1 MTRLDFPNV
10 VRDSVHGNIPFSD
23 FEKKVIDHPI
33 VQRLR
38 EISQLGFL
46 KYVFPSSSHS
56 RFEHSLGVMHLAGR
70 ALDSLIVNQQ
80 KTLASGRSAKGNAP
94 LQEAARRLL
103 PLLQNEKIRQR
114 IRLAGLLHDLGHGP
128 YSHAS
133 EHLTRRIPPDRLLGL
148 PGLPVWLRDV
158 FAAKIKRRIPIAH
171 EWMTQVMMVE
181 LFADFPGADKNLL
194 RDILAIL
201 DPEVVPAPDSILRKH
216 RLRDLLHDLVS
227 YEIDADRMDYLLRD
241 SRGAGVNYGL
251 YDLERLLG
259 NLLVT
264 WDKSAKRP
272 RLAIHESGLHAF
284 EDYLVSRYQMY
295 LQVYTHKTNT
305 SFESLLDR
313 VCDGLSFDYPTSAAD
328 FLKFTDSRF
337 EAELRRAVQTLPAPE
352 RARRLSLLDSLFH
365 GRNPW
370 KMLFQNVSFRKGDPE
385 AKSFPKMKT
394 FLERSDYKS
403 HVTFFESERSL
414 SKLRPLPEGE
424 FLSPEETGLRLV
436 QRSPL
441 SEGVAIRDLPSH
453 SYILDAF
460 RKKISIFRVYAR
472 PEKAE
477 EIRGVLARRF
487 ASNG

>member
-1 MTRLDFPNV
+1 
-10 VRDSVHGNIPFSD
+10 
-23 FEKKVIDHPI
+23 DHPL

-70 ALDSLIVNQQ
+70 ALDSLIVNQ
-80 KTLASGRSAKGNAP
+80 KKALSGRTSRGDVVLK
-94 LQEAARRLL
+94 EAGVKLL
-103 PLLQNEKIRQR
+103 PLLENEKIRQR

-133 EHLTRRIPPDRLLGL
+133 EHLTRRIPPEKLLSLAGL
-148 PGLPVWLRDV
+148 PPWLREV

-171 EWMTQVMMVE
+171 EWMTQVMLVE
-181 LFADFPGADKNLL
+181 LFKSFPGADKNLL

-201 DPEVVPAPDSILRKH
+201 DPEVAPAPDSMLRKH

-241 SRGAGVNYGL
+241 SRSAGVNYGL

-264 WDKSAKRP
+264 WDKAAGRP

-305 SFESLLDR
+305 SFESLLDL
-313 VCDGLSFDYPTSAAD
+313 VCEGLSFDYPTAAVD

-337 EAELRRAVQTLPAPE
+337 EGELRRAVQILSPAE
-352 RARRLSLLDSLFH
+352 KSRRLSLLDSLFH

-385 AKSFPKMKT
+385 ARSFPKIKK
-394 FLERSDYKS
+394 FLEGSVWKN

-436 QRSPL
+436 ARSPL
-441 SEGVAIRDLPSH
+441 SEDVVIRDLPSH

-477 EIRGVLARRF
+477 EIRSVLAQKF
-487 ASNG
+487 SLKEVPEALSFGKTTG